1 MERTGRP
8 RDPQIGDAILDTT
21 VTVLSEVGYARL
33 TIEAVARRASTTKPS
48 IYRRW
53 PSRQHLVLDA
63 LAKRLDNDK
72 PAPDNGCV
80 ACDLAE
86 CLTLFTTACQCMP
99 PDVLASLLADC
110 AERPGLRDR
119 IITELVDPPRRAVDE
134 VLARAQARGDL
145 RADLDREL
153 AVDLLCSLAH
163 YRALFGREAET
174 KAAVATLLRGMT
186 EEYKGHPHT
195 GMTN

>member
-8 RDPQIGDAILDTT
+8 RDPQIDDAVLDAT
-21 VTVLSEVGYARL
+21 VAVLSEVGYARL
-33 TIEAVARRASTTKPS
+33 TIEAVARRAGTTKPS

-53 PSRQHLVLDA
+53 PSRQHLVLEA
-63 LAKRLDNDK
+63 LAKQLDNGK
-72 PAPDNGCV
+72 PVPDSGRV
-80 ACDLAE
+80 ARDLAE
-86 CLTLFTTACQCMP
+86 CLTLFMTACRCMP

-119 IITELVDPPRRAVDE
+119 IITELVEPPRRAVDE

-153 AVDLLCSLAH
+153 AVDLLGSLVH
-163 YRALFGREAET
+163 YRALFGREAEIE
-174 KAAVATLLRGMT
+174 AAVTTLLWGMA
-186 EEYKGHPHT
+186 ESHIPHA